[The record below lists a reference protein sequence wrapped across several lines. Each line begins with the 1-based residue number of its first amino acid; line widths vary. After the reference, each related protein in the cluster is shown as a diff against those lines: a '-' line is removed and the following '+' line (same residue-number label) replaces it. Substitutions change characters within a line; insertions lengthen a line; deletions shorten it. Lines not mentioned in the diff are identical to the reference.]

1 MKNSNTKRILDSIKK
16 ELSQILQNKT
26 FDNQP
31 SVDNPYEFENEMY
44 KFRYVGNNNLYI
56 QPKNGVEYLVLN
68 IKISL
73 TE

>member
-1 MKNSNTKRILDSIKK
+1 MKNSNTRRILDSIEK
-16 ELSQILQNKT
+16 ELNEILQNKT
-26 FDNQP
+26 FDTQP

-56 QPKNGVEYLVLN
+56 QPKKGVEYLVLN
-68 IKISL
+68 ITISP